1 MNVLIKI
8 NKIPFYSQIIATIMN
23 RLFEIL
29 YKKPSSIMEILNNL
43 SYVNTNVLTNKK
55 AMLLAEIKNEI

>member
-29 YKKPSSIMEILNNL
+29 YKKPASVMEILNNL
-43 SYVNTNVLTNKK
+43 SYVNTNVLTNEK

>member
-1 MNVLIKI
+1 VNVLIKI
-8 NKIPFYSQIIATIMN
+8 NKIPFYSQIIATIMK

-29 YKKPSSIMEILNNL
+29 YKKPSSVMEILNNL
-43 SYVNTNVLTNKK
+43 SYVNTNELTNEK

>member
-1 MNVLIKI
+1 
-8 NKIPFYSQIIATIMN
+8 MN

-29 YKKPSSIMEILNNL
+29 YKKPASVMEILNNL
-43 SYVNTNVLTNKK
+43 SYVNTNELTNEK